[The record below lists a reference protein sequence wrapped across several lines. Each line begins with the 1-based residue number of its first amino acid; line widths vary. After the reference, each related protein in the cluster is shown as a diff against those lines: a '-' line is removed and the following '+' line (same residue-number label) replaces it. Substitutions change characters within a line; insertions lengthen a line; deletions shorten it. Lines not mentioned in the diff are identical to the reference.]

1 MNVNKTEN
9 KKEIAPFVTNISEI
23 YQQINF
29 YKKGFI
35 LATTCML
42 IEAITVLF
50 LIFSNPIVIQ
60 EKDGERIGYIGE
72 RKELVITEK
81 EIKEFVKTFIK
92 RRYEW
97 IEFSPELI
105 ASNLSNFTN
114 SNLTKKLLKNLKKEE
129 KQLKGQKVQQY
140 IGKISV
146 SIDSK
151 NQIVGTFDKILR
163 IGNIPLLSEAQ
174 VLIGIVKGLVTKT
187 NKLGLYINS
196 VVNYE
201 VK

>member
-1 MNVNKTEN
+1 VNKTEN

>member
-81 EIKEFVKTFIK
+81 EIKEFVK

-129 KQLKGQKVQQY
+129 EQLKGQKVQQY

>member
-1 MNVNKTEN
+1 VNKTEN

-35 LATTCML
+35 LATTCVL

-72 RKELVITEK
+72 KKELVITEK
-81 EIKEFVKTFIK
+81 EIKEFVRTFIK

-97 IEFSPELI
+97 SKFSPELI
-105 ASNLSNFTN
+105 ASNLSNLTN
-114 SNLTKKLLKNLKKEE
+114 SNLTKKIIKNLKKEE
-129 KQLKGQKVQQY
+129 EQLKGQKVQQY
-140 IGKISV
+140 IGKIVV